1 MRSDEI
7 VKEYKHHNHRISAF
21 KRVKAVSCLVPIFK
35 LLVKG
40 FDNIVGD
47 VILKA
52 GNSDVRYTK
61 YGLCRYFVS
70 RITIS
75 NNSIRFTVLFYT
87 IKQAKGLWRISVW

>member
-7 VKEYKHHNHRISAF
+7 EKEYKHHNHRISAF
-21 KRVKAVSCLVPIFK
+21 KRVKAVSCLVPIFE

-47 VILKA
+47 VIFEA

-61 YGLCRYFVS
+61 DSLYRYFVS
-70 RITIS
+70 CVS
-75 NNSIRFTVLFYT
+75 Y
-87 IKQAKGLWRISVW
+87 G